1 MFKFPKNLYTDV
13 RIEDVFETNIVYTL
27 GELEE
32 SKVRKYKAAFL
43 RVFDGKRWYYSSI
56 SDVDSIQDEIDKLCN
71 MAKPNV
77 NLNENPIVKKF
88 EVNKGQYL
96 KFNNHSVE
104 DITKEEKDELLK
116 SLFHVIEGRESIKM
130 WKATYIDCR
139 KKFQFYSS
147 KGADLAF
154 DTQRA
159 GFALNFNLVNGHKK
173 LSETYLKCFNYYR
186 DLKVEEHEVKA
197 FIEKCEEF
205 LINSEK
211 VNPGRYI
218 VVLSPEVA
226 GVFAHE
232 SFGHKSESDF
242 MVGDETMKRE
252 WALGKKVGA
261 DILSIVDDGQEM
273 GNGYV
278 SFDHEGTKAR
288 KTYLIK
294 DGVLTGRL
302 HSASTAAQLQEEL
315 TGNARSINY
324 EFEPIVRM
332 TSTYI
337 LPGDKTKEE
346 LFSEI
351 KDGFYIET
359 FKHGSGMS
367 TFTIAPSLAYR
378 IENGKI
384 AEPVDIS
391 VITGNVFETLL
402 EIDGLSNEL
411 EICSSP
417 LGGCGKME
425 QYPLPV
431 GLGGPYVRVKNM
443 NVQ

>member
-1 MFKFPKNLYTDV
+1 MFNFSENLYTDV
-13 RIEDVFETNIVYTL
+13 RIEDVFETNIVYTS

-32 SKVRKYKAAFL
+32 SKIRKYKAAFL

-56 SDVDSIQDEIDKLCN
+56 SDVDSIQDEIYKLSK
-71 MAKPNV
+71 MAKPNE
-77 NLNENPIVKKF
+77 NLSEDPIVKKF

-96 KFNNHSVE
+96 KFNNDSVE

-130 WKATYIDCR
+130 WKATYVDC
-139 KKFQFYSS
+139 KKTFQFYSS
-147 KGADLAF
+147 KGANLVF
-154 DTQRA
+154 DTQRG
-159 GFALNFNLVNGHKK
+159 GFVLGFNLVSGDKK
-173 LSETYLKCFNYYR
+173 LSEIYSKYFNYYK
-186 DLKVEEHEVKA
+186 DLKVEEHEIKA
-197 FIEKCEEF
+197 YIEKCEDF
-205 LINSEK
+205 LMNSKK
-211 VNPGRYI
+211 VKPGKYT
-218 VVLSPEVA
+218 VVLSPKVA

-232 SFGHKSESDF
+232 SFGHKSEADF
-242 MVGDETMKRE
+242 MVGDETMKKE

-261 DILSIVDDGQEM
+261 DILSIVDDGQEVR
-273 GNGYV
+273 NGYV
-278 SFDHEGTKAR
+278 PFDDEGTKAR
-288 KTYLIK
+288 ETYLIK
-294 DGVLTGRL
+294 NGVLTGRL

-315 TGNARSINY
+315 TGNARSMNY

-351 KDGFYIET
+351 KEGFYIEDY
-359 FKHGSGMS
+359 KHGSGMS

-384 AEPVDIS
+384 VEPVDIS
-391 VITGNVFETLL
+391 VITGNVFETLS
-402 EIDGLSNEL
+402 EIDGLSKDI
-411 EICSSP
+411 EIGTSVLS
-417 LGGCGKME
+417 GCGKME
-425 QYPLPV
+425 QFPLHI